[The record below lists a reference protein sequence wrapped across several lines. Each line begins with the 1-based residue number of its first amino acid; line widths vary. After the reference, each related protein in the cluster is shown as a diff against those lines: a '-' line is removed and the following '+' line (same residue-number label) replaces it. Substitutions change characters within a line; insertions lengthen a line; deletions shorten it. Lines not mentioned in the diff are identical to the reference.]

1 MNVTA
6 RTFRTIVLLALFSI
20 APVAYTAD
28 DPASF
33 INIKS
38 VKHGTDPSGND
49 LFDIVL
55 TNTHK
60 SRAIFAT
67 IGWISVARER
77 EIDAYLKPGKEKII
91 ARDQPSAREIH
102 VASATFR

>member
-1 MNVTA
+1 MIA
-6 RTFRTIVLLALFSI
+6 FLALLSI
-20 APVAYTAD
+20 APFAYPAD
-28 DPASF
+28 DATSF
-33 INIKS
+33 IKIKS
-38 VKHGTDPSGND
+38 VKHGTDESGNE

-67 IGWISVARER
+67 VGWISVARER
-77 EIDAYLKPGKEKII
+77 ETDAYLKPGKEKTI
-91 ARDQPSAREIH
+91 AHDQPSAREIH